1 MTDTTASL
9 LAQAAT
15 KVAAVP
21 AVTEKNLTEVAR
33 ALKSI
38 LDVREGKVGNPLDAN
53 VTYRDLVDIG
63 AVALRPG
70 WNARQSTKPVL
81 PPWTDPDGYDPTQD
95 FIPPP
100 APSNFTATGLFAMVQ
115 LQWDTPAY
123 RNHAYAEIWR
133 SETNAIGNALKIATT
148 DTSFYADSLGAG
160 ATRYYWV
167 RFVSQANVFGP
178 YHGVDGMVASTA
190 TDPAL
195 VIASLQGQIT
205 ESELYSTLASR
216 IDLIDAGAGVLGSV
230 NFRVASEASTRAQAI
245 ATEAAARSAAIA
257 AEAAARSGAIAAEA
271 TARAQEILNEAQE
284 RATAISAEAMLRQTA
299 DQNESSARAQAIAAE
314 QNARAAA
321 ILAEA
326 QERAD
331 ALLAEAQAR
340 QAAITTEQTVRQAA
354 DESLSSQITTLS
366 ASLTTSN
373 NTLTAAIQ
381 SEQTARTT
389 AVTAEANARQSL
401 VTQLTG
407 GYTGTDITQVSSGLI
422 FSERQSRITAVENLQ
437 TQINTLSAASSGD
450 FGDLLAA
457 VQEEQTARVAGDQA
471 NASSISLLTARINN
485 VNDGAGN
492 PTNKTLEATISD
504 NKAAQVSGDAA
515 LSTSISTL
523 TSTVTGNYNTLSAA
537 IQSEAT
543 TRTTAITSEAT
554 SRTALAT
561 QLRGSY
567 TGTDVAQVSAGL
579 IYSERTSRVSADAS
593 LQSQIT
599 SLSATVTSNN
609 ATLTSAIQTEQTSRV
624 SAILSE
630 AASRET
636 LATQIRGAYTGTNPS
651 LLTTGLL
658 YTERQ
663 ARISAEEAITSSVTA
678 LSATVTNNYNTLNA
692 AITAEQTA
700 RANADSAFTSSFNS
714 LSATVGTKNRTF
726 YQSTAPTATATGD
739 IWYDTGN
746 NNQAKRWSG
755 SAWVATDDTRI
766 AANAAAIT
774 TEQTARAS
782 ADSALTTS
790 INNLTTTVTNNYNTL
805 NSAITTEAT
814 ARSSGDTALSN
825 TITAL
830 TATVAGKNK
839 NYFQAAAPSS
849 GMLTGDVWYDTD
861 DNNKAY
867 RYNGTTWVATDDTRI
882 ASNIAAITAEATAR
896 ANADSAFTSTLNTLS
911 STVTNNYNTLN
922 SAIIS
927 EASTRSTADA
937 TLSTQINTVSSV
949 ANGKNR
955 TYSQTTAPGS
965 TGLVVGD
972 IWFDTDDNNK
982 AYRWSGT
989 AWAATD
995 DTRITANAAAIVTEQ
1010 NTRASADSSLATSIT
1025 SLTSTV
1031 NNNNSNLTAAIA
1043 SEATARANA
1052 DTALTNSVNT
1062 LQATVTNNNS
1072 TLTAS
1077 IQTEATTRASV
1088 DTGLLA
1094 QYTVKTDVNGY
1105 VSGFGLASTANN
1117 AAASSSFAVRAD
1129 TFYIA
1134 NPTGPSVA
1142 PAMPFIVRTT
1152 ATTIGGVNVPVGVY
1166 ISDAFIQNGT
1176 ISNAKIA
1183 NAAIDNAKIASL
1195 DAAKITTGFLSA
1207 DRIQAGTLDA
1217 KIANINAAVI
1227 TSGTIGS
1234 ARIGDLDA
1242 SKITTGQLTSDR
1254 INGANL
1260 TINAS
1265 GVELGKDVGPGVGHY
1280 GLSLSDANFNN
1291 IFLKR
1296 NDGVVF
1302 FRVNEGG
1309 TNYITF
1315 DSSTGNLDI
1324 KSAGF
1329 KVQSGVVSFTGTV
1342 IDTSNIYN
1350 ESVNIFKLA
1359 RGASLPD
1366 YVRTYKGATTPT
1378 VTVNQWMPLQMDAA
1392 ALNNKIGATD
1402 YDAYRTLLAA
1412 GTYFY
1417 ELSVPVKCQGS
1428 DTNDAAYTAIIS
1440 YPPGAEQGGTQTFC
1454 ANVFTGVDKYGVPQ
1468 YSYQCWQEYVPPTF
1482 TVLSTAGVNVV
1493 GDWQTAT
1500 IFGVGRFTLTAPTY
1514 IAAAV
1519 RTTDG
1524 SPSLNVVARTGYS
1537 TTILRIWRDGNA

>member
-1 MTDTTASL
+1 MIDTTASL
-9 LAQAAT
+9 LAQVAT

-21 AVTEKNLTEVAR
+21 AVTDKNLTEVAR

-115 LQWDTPAY
+115 LQWDTPTY
-123 RNHAYAEIWR
+123 RNHAYAEVWR

-148 DTSFYADSLGAG
+148 DTSFFADNLGTG

-178 YHGVDGMVASTA
+178 YHGVDGMVATTA

-205 ESELYSTLASR
+205 ESELYQTLGAR
-216 IDLIDAGAGVLGSV
+216 INLIDASASVAGSV
-230 NFRVASEASTRAQAI
+230 NFRVAAEAAARTQAIAAEAQARAAAIASEATTRSNAIQNEASTRAQEI
-245 ATEAAARSAAIA
+245 LTEALARSNAD
-257 AEAAARSGAIAAEA
+257 GA
-271 TARAQEILNEAQE
+271 
-284 RATAISAEAMLRQTA
+284 
-299 DQNESSARAQAIAAE
+299 
-314 QNARAAA
+314 
-321 ILAEA
+321 
-326 QERAD
+326 
-331 ALLAEAQAR
+331 
-340 QAAITTEQTVRQAA
+340 
-354 DESLSSQITTLS
+354 
-366 ASLTTSN
+366 
-373 NTLTAAIQ
+373 
-381 SEQTARTT
+381 
-389 AVTAEANARQSL
+389 
-401 VTQLTG
+401 
-407 GYTGTDITQVSSGLI
+407 
-422 FSERQSRITAVENLQ
+422 LQ
-437 TQINTLSAASSGD
+437 TQINTLTAASSGD
-450 FGDLLAA
+450 FQDLIAA
-457 VQEEQTARVAGDQA
+457 VQEEQTARIAGD
-471 NASSISLLTARINN
+471 TA
-485 VNDGAGN
+485 
-492 PTNKTLEATISD
+492 EA
-504 NKAAQVSGDAA
+504 
-515 LSTSISTL
+515 L
-523 TSTVTGNYNTLSAA
+523 
-537 IQSEAT
+537 
-543 TRTTAITSEAT
+543 
-554 SRTALAT
+554 
-561 QLRGSY
+561 
-567 TGTDVAQVSAGL
+567 
-579 IYSERTSRVSADAS
+579 
-593 LQSQIT
+593 
-599 SLSATVTSNN
+599 
-609 ATLTSAIQTEQTSRV
+609 
-624 SAILSE
+624 
-630 AASRET
+630 SRET
-636 LATQIRGAYTGTNPS
+636 LATQLRGGYTGTDPS
-651 LLTTGLL
+651 QLSTGILFN
-658 YTERQ
+658 ERQ
-663 ARISAEEAITSSVTA
+663 ARVSAEGVISSAVSA
-678 LSATVTNNYNTLNA
+678 LSATVSNNYNTLNA
-692 AITAEQTA
+692 AITAEQIA
-700 RANADSAFTSSFNS
+700 RTNADSAFTSSFTN
-714 LSATVGTKNRTF
+714 LSATVATKNRTF

-739 IWYDTGN
+739 IWYDTAN

-790 INNLTTTVTNNYNTL
+790 ITNLTTTVANNYNTL

-814 ARSSGDTALSN
+814 ARSDGDTALSN
-825 TITAL
+825 TLTAL

-867 RYNGTTWVATDDTRI
+867 RYNGTAWVATDDTRI
-882 ASNIAAITAEATAR
+882 ASNTAAITAEATAR
-896 ANADSAFTSTLNTLS
+896 ATADTAFTSTLNTLS

-922 SAIIS
+922 SAIIN

-955 TYSQTTAPGS
+955 TYSQTTAPGA

-982 AYRWSGT
+982 AYRWSGS
-989 AWAATD
+989 AWGATD
-995 DTRITANAAAIVTEQ
+995 DTRIAANAAAIVTEQ

-1025 SLTSTV
+1025 SLTSTI
-1031 NNNNSNLTAAIA
+1031 NNNNTNLTAAIA
-1043 SEATARANA
+1043 SESTTRANA
-1052 DTALTNSVNT
+1052 VTALTNSINT

-1183 NAAIDNAKIASL
+1183 SAAIDDAKIANLS
-1195 DAAKITTGFLSA
+1195 AAKITTGFLSA
-1207 DRIQAGTLDA
+1207 DRIQAGSLDA
-1217 KIANINAAVI
+1217 KIANIDAAVI
-1227 TSGTIGS
+1227 GTGTINS
-1234 ARIGDLDA
+1234 ARIGNLDA
-1242 SKITTGQLTSDR
+1242 SKITTGQLTADR

-1265 GVELGKDVGPGVGHY
+1265 GVELGKDVGPGTGHF

-1315 DSSTGNLDI
+1315 DSGTGNLNI

-1329 KVQSGVVSFTGTV
+1329 SVQNGVVGFTGTV

-1378 VTVNQWMPLQMDAA
+1378 VTVNAWLALQLDAA
-1392 ALNNKIGATD
+1392 ALNNKIGAVD
-1402 YDAYRTLLAA
+1402 YDAYRTLLPA

-1428 DTNDAAYTAIIS
+1428 DTNDAVYTAIIS
-1440 YPPGAEQGGTQTFC
+1440 NPPGTPSGGYQTVC
-1454 ANVFTGVDKYGVPQ
+1454 GYVWVGNGKDGSYE
-1468 YSYQCWQEYVPPTF
+1468 YQCWQEFVPTTY
-1482 TVLSTAGVNVV
+1482 TVLSTSGVNVV

-1500 IFGVGRFTLTAPTY
+1500 IFGVGRFTLTTPGY
-1514 IAAAV
+1514 ISAAV
-1519 RTTDG
+1519 LTTDG
-1524 SPSLNVVARTGYS
+1524 FPSLNVVARSGYS